1 MFKNF
6 RSKVANNYVDT
17 LYTEDRLAGTKY
29 NSLGSRTGLASALDA
44 GLIKKQI
51 ADEKNMWGKGYVQYN
66 VLSGDKDAP
75 MNIGG
80 RLFYPDGD
88 GTITIIDSDLVDEQQ
103 RKETEKR
110 KYLED
115 IIEKCSMSDEI
126 CALILAQPN
135 VEQLKKN
142 FLGAGASGII
152 LESRGAGAGIIG
164 ARAGSAIITD
174 QDLIA
179 VNAMPSALETYD
191 PTSITFSRAIQKF
204 KLIVKAKLPALQ
216 SMTNKTVQNEA

>member
-6 RSKVANNYVDT
+6 RSKVADNYVDT
-17 LYTEDRLAGTKY
+17 LYTEERLAGTKY

-51 ADEKNMWGKGYVQYN
+51 ADEKNMWGRGYVQYS

-142 FLGAGASGII
+142 FLGAGASGLI
-152 LESRGAGAGIIG
+152 LERRVAADVIG
-164 ARAGSAIITD
+164 VRAGFAIITD
-174 QDLIA
+174 PDLIA

>member
-1 MFKNF
+1 
-6 RSKVANNYVDT
+6 
-17 LYTEDRLAGTKY
+17 
-29 NSLGSRTGLASALDA
+29 
-44 GLIKKQI
+44 
-51 ADEKNMWGKGYVQYN
+51 
-66 VLSGDKDAP
+66 

-135 VEQLKKN
+135 VAQLKLN
-142 FLGAGASGII
+142 FLGAGASGFITAG
-152 LESRGAGAGIIG
+152 RGRAAGV
-164 ARAGSAIITD
+164 AIITD
-174 QDLIA
+174 PDLIA
-179 VNAMPSALETYD
+179 VSAMPSDLESYD
-191 PTSITFSRAIQKF
+191 PTSLTFSRAIVKF
-204 KLIVKAKLPALQ
+204 KQIVKAKLPALQ

>member
-110 KYLED
+110 KYLEE

-142 FLGAGASGII
+142 FLGAGASGFITAG
-152 LESRGAGAGIIG
+152 RGRVAGV
-164 ARAGSAIITD
+164 AIITD
-174 QDLIA
+174 PDLVA
-179 VNAMPSALETYD
+179 VDAMPSMLEVYD
-191 PTSITFSRAIQKF
+191 PNGITFSRAIAKF
-204 KLIVKAKLPALQ
+204 KQIVKAKLPALQ

>member
-135 VEQLKKN
+135 VQQLKLN
-142 FLGAGASGII
+142 FLGAGASGFITAG
-152 LESRGAGAGIIG
+152 RGRVAGV
-164 ARAGSAIITD
+164 AIITD
-174 QDLIA
+174 QDL
-179 VNAMPSALETYD
+179 VNVDAMPSASETYD